1 MKKIKT
7 IFIQVRTCDEEEW
20 LTLGA
25 KCTRYTD
32 FTEAIRDYNFEDFYY
47 AIRNEK
53 VYNWEHTY
61 FKARINWLTGI
72 KRVVCLTK
80 NVEMTERSCSKI
92 FIREIAIEQN
102 VSDISFKTLT
112 EVLPTKDFIEWMKD
126 QLKQEI
132 NIIQN

>member
-7 IFIQVRTCDEEEW
+7 IFIQVRTCNEEEW

-47 AIRNEK
+47 AIRNER

-72 KRVVCLTK
+72 RRVVCLTK
-80 NVEMTERSCSKI
+80 NIEMTEKSCSKI
-92 FIREIAIEQN
+92 FIREIAVEQSI
-102 VSDISFKTLT
+102 SDISFKTLT
-112 EVLPTKDFIEWMKD
+112 EVLPTKDFIEFIQD
-126 QLKQEI
+126 
-132 NIIQN
+132 NIKKETTIE